1 MLELGQPWRL
11 GPQDSLSG
19 FFKSVLL
26 MNIFALKASNP
37 HVALGKISILS
48 KENLF
53 GIGPAAGKAPGQVM
67 GRARG
72 VREWRDPHRKARKE
86 GSMLGRQDQPLSA

>member
-1 MLELGQPWRL
+1 MV
-11 GPQDSLSG
+11 
-19 FFKSVLL
+19 KSQSS
-26 MNIFALKASNP
+26 ATKLKL
-37 HVALGKISILS
+37 HILGKISILS